1 MARKYIPLADTRALA
16 RDLDSIDYKPDENT
30 KAYLLTHPSVKQL
43 YSRIQHRRTPNEIVN
58 NPKWLKRAFN
68 DYIKAKEKQDNTG
81 RSEYFK
87 QYNENKRQ
95 LALQAGLPVSKRKK
109 NNQVEESRQVPDNL
123 SSMFVGALPVPIL
136 PPRQVPAELDVEPE
150 REPERE
156 PEPEPEPEPE
166 LATLLRG
173 DEQQAIAEVIAQPEV
188 QEALANEDIT
198 DEELIMA
205 LQEVLDEQP
214 APEEQQEDEGIFLP
228 MFDNMYDEQE
238 DEGDFLPMF
247 GNMYDEPDI
256 EGSGIVN
263 VFSEFIKTIATD
275 LDTSYEAVL
284 SKFWT
289 NKGLQRRW
297 KQYKKTVAPTI
308 FVPDQMRPQQRF
320 EPLVFNIP
328 SVKVEP
334 YTTDYSAPKVID
346 LKAVY
351 GKKDTKKQKAP
362 IVERPSANIVLD
374 MEPSVEEPEARELE
388 AKLAAEEPEY
398 EEPDIIPVQKQRA
411 KPCPKGTR
419 RYAPIGS
426 ECYTQAYID
435 EWQATYGR
443 KKKAE
448 ANKLPFISADE
459 LAEIERAARQA
470 MEQPIERRERELTP
484 VKEMVLQEL
493 ERELKDT
500 RDTYS
505 DNQWTWESQ
514 GRWDLLRHWGEKID
528 RLKQKIND
536 IKFMN
541 VEGGALGNYR
551 VQSVIFRR
559 DKWTPAKASKWLQK
573 HNYANKGIDEK
584 DEHLRFRQLNPDYI
598 RKQGY
603 KRFITK
609 PLGDSGVSLIIAY
622 K

>member
-1 MARKYIPLADTRALA
+1 M
-16 RDLDSIDYKPDENT
+16 
-30 KAYLLTHPSVKQL
+30 L
-43 YSRIQHRRTPNEIVN
+43 YS
-58 NPKWLKRAFN
+58 
-68 DYIKAKEKQDNTG
+68 
-81 RSEYFK
+81 
-87 QYNENKRQ
+87 
-95 LALQAGLPVSKRKK
+95 
-109 NNQVEESRQVPDNL
+109 
-123 SSMFVGALPVPIL
+123 
-136 PPRQVPAELDVEPE
+136 
-150 REPERE
+150 
-156 PEPEPEPEPE
+156 
-166 LATLLRG
+166 
-173 DEQQAIAEVIAQPEV
+173 
-188 QEALANEDIT
+188 
-198 DEELIMA
+198 
-205 LQEVLDEQP
+205 
-214 APEEQQEDEGIFLP
+214 
-228 MFDNMYDEQE
+228 
-238 DEGDFLPMF
+238 
-247 GNMYDEPDI
+247 EPDI

-308 FVPDQMRPQQRF
+308 FVPDQMKPQQRF

-328 SVKVEP
+328 SVEVEP

-362 IVERPSANIVLD
+362 IVERPNANIVLD

-388 AKLAAEEPEY
+388 AKLAAEESPDE
-398 EEPDIIPVQKQRA
+398 EEPDIIPAQKQKA
-411 KPCPKGTR
+411 KCPKGTR

-435 EWQATYGR
+435 EWKATYGR
-443 KKKAE
+443 KKK
-448 ANKLPFISADE
+448 LPENITIIEEEPVASAQPPEPLEPPPYERPPPPEDFLYYDGAPVDILE
-459 LAEIERAARQA
+459 SVRKQAFQALRDINQTLDWMTEHWKETGNYGSIERYKYKQTRLRKYIDYLNAEIA
-470 MEQPIERRERELTP
+470 
-484 VKEMVLQEL
+484 KSKL
-493 ERELKDT
+493 EGNLVG
-500 RDTYS
+500 S
-505 DNQWTWESQ
+505 
-514 GRWDLLRHWGEKID
+514 G
-528 RLKQKIND
+528 
-536 IKFMN
+536 M
-541 VEGGALGNYR
+541 GNYK

>member
-68 DYIKAKEKQDNTG
+68 DYITSKEKQDNTG

-150 REPERE
+150 PESEPES
-156 PEPEPEPEPE
+156 E

-173 DEQQAIAEVIAQPEV
+173 DIAEVIAQPEV

-214 APEEQQEDEGIFLP
+214 APEEDEGVFLP
-228 MFDNMYDEQE
+228 MFGNMYDEPE

-247 GNMYDEPDI
+247 GNMYDEPNI

-308 FVPDQMRPQQRF
+308 FVPEQMRPQQRF

-362 IVERPSANIVLD
+362 IVERPNANIVLD
-374 MEPSVEEPEARELE
+374 MEPSIEEPEARELE
-388 AKLAAEEPEY
+388 SKLAAEASPDEEY
-398 EEPDIIPVQKQRA
+398 ILPVKQRA
-411 KPCPKGTR
+411 KPCPRGTR
-419 RYAPIGS
+419 RYAPMGS
-426 ECYTQAYID
+426 ECYTQAQID

-470 MEQPIERRERELTP
+470 MEQPIERRRRELTP
-484 VKEMVLQEL
+484 VEEMTLREL
-493 ERELKDT
+493 EREL
-500 RDTYS
+500 RDARQTYS
-505 DNQWTWESQ
+505 DNQWYWESE
-514 GRWDLLRHWGEKID
+514 GKWDLLRKWGEKID

-541 VEGGALGNYR
+541 MEGGALGNYK

-573 HNYANKGIDEK
+573 NQYANKGIDEK

>member
-1 MARKYIPLADTRALA
+1 MARKKGQI
-16 RDLDSIDYKPDENT
+16 T
-30 KAYLLTHPSVKQL
+30 KRIKQPIK
-43 YSRIQHRRTPNEIVN
+43 RIRTVPPN
-58 NPKWLKRAFN
+58 L
-68 DYIKAKEKQDNTG
+68 G
-81 RSEYFK
+81 
-87 QYNENKRQ
+87 
-95 LALQAGLPVSKRKK
+95 
-109 NNQVEESRQVPDNL
+109 
-123 SSMFVGALPVPIL
+123 SMFVGTLPVPKM
-136 PPRQVPAELDVEPE
+136 PPRQIPSELDAEPE
-150 REPERE
+150 EMPTEAPE
-156 PEPEPEPEPE
+156 
-166 LATLLRG
+166 
-173 DEQQAIAEVIAQPEV
+173 AIVADIVAQPEI

-198 DEELIMA
+198 EEELMMVI
-205 LQEVLDEQP
+205 QDVIEEEPTPEEEP
-214 APEEQQEDEGIFLP
+214 AP
-228 MFDNMYDEQE
+228 E
-238 DEGDFLPMF
+238 DEGDFLQMFGYEAPEEFDTLF

-308 FVPDQMRPQQRF
+308 FVPEQMKAQQRF

-328 SVKVEP
+328 SVEVEP

-362 IVERPSANIVLD
+362 IVERPSANIVID
-374 MEPSVEEPEARELE
+374 MEPSVEDPDARELE
-388 AKLAAEEPEY
+388 AKLAAEESPDEEY
-398 EEPDIIPVQKQRA
+398 IIPVQKQRA
-411 KPCPKGTR
+411 KPCPRGTR
-419 RYAPIGS
+419 RYAPMGS
-426 ECYTQAYID
+426 ECYTQEQID
-435 EWQATYGR
+435 EWQTTYGR

-448 ANKLPFISADE
+448 ANKLPFMSADE
-459 LAEIERAARQA
+459 LAEIERAMRHS
-470 MEQPIERRERELTP
+470 MEQPMERRERQLTP
-484 VKEMVLQEL
+484 VEEMTLREL
-493 ERELKDT
+493 EREL
-500 RDTYS
+500 RSARQTYS
-505 DNQWTWESQ
+505 DNQWSWESE
-514 GRWDLLRHWGEKID
+514 GKWDLLRKWGEKID
-528 RLKQKIND
+528 RLKQRIND

-573 HNYANKGIDEK
+573 YKYANKGIDEK

-609 PLGDSGVSLIIAY
+609 SLGDSGVSLIIAY